1 MNGSG
6 VGQML
11 SKRTSGGTAVYVAI
25 EGFEGVL
32 DGKRGSFTLLHNG
45 FMSAD
50 EQSLD
55 ATVVQVSG
63 TDELE
68 NISGSMQIDQA
79 DGTHQ
84 YVFSYHIK

>member
-1 MNGSG
+1 VNGSG

-25 EGFEGVL
+25 E
-32 DGKRGSFTLLHNG
+32 G